1 MIFFTSDCDLP
12 QNEQRVMRDDFAM
25 EIRVR
30 EEEAESSVDFT

>member
-25 EIRVR
+25 ELEGVW
-30 EEEAESSVDFT
+30 AGD